1 MEKIKEKLKTE
12 DGALKLIAEH
22 LIKHCEAEP
31 IFKEKIM
38 DENKSLEECFRYIKS
53 EARKES
59 KGNTAVVEKEKVF
72 GWAIHYFDEKD
83 LKFDLQTARVSTS
96 NEKPKVQI
104 KKPEKKE
111 KKEKIVKEQLSLF

>member
-1 MEKIKEKLKTE
+1 MKRKLFSVLLSVAMVATLLVGCGKAT
-12 DGALKLIAEH
+12 DTTKDADK
-22 LIKHCEAEP
+22 
-31 IFKEKIM
+31 
-38 DENKSLEECFRYIKS
+38 
-53 EARKES
+53 
-59 KGNTAVVEKEKVF
+59 AVVEKEKVF

-111 KKEKIVKEQLSLF
+111 KKEKIAKEQLSLF